1 MQLQEWKDRGPAVR
15 GLCEAFEAGRPPHA
29 VLLLGTGGV
38 GKRTLASLCVQTL
51 FCTDRAGGAV
61 PCGRCD
67 ECRRIGEGLHPDVH
81 WVERD
86 KTKKNVVSVDSVRK
100 MIEILHRSAVE
111 GGWKAAVI
119 GEAWLMNAQAQ
130 NCILKT
136 LEEPPPETVII
147 LCAVSAQQ
155 MLPTIRSRC
164 RVVTVGP
171 LPRDR
176 MIRKLVEAG
185 IAADRAAVLA
195 DTADGVIGQALANDR
210 DEEYWA
216 LRDRVYG
223 AMASIGS
230 EADVPDV
237 YFSFRDDKDK
247 SEGAKVADLL
257 ESGLHAALTAR
268 LLGREPLKDVWAQKL
283 ERADP
288 ASLTR
293 LLGDAGEMRRMLASN
308 VPWLSALE
316 RFIFRYAEEI
326 RGWSR

>member
-1 MQLQEWKDRGPAVR
+1 MQLQEWKDRGPAVK
-15 GLCEAFEAGRPPHA
+15 GLCEAFEEGRPPHA

-51 FCTDRAGGAV
+51 FCTDRSGGPL

-67 ECRRIGEGLHPDVH
+67 SCRRVGQQQHPDVH
-81 WVERD
+81 LVERE
-86 KTKKNVVSVDSVRK
+86 KNKNVVSIDSVRK
-100 MIEILHRSAVE
+100 MIETLHRSAVE

-119 GEAWLMNAQAQ
+119 GEAWLMNPQAQ

-136 LEEPPPETVII
+136 LEEPPPRTVII

-155 MLPTIRSRC
+155 MLPTVRSRC

-176 MIRKLVEAG
+176 LVRKLVEAG
-185 IAADRAAVLA
+185 IGPERAAALA
-195 DTADGVIGQALANDR
+195 DTADGNIGQALANDR
-210 DEEYWA
+210 DEKYWA
-216 LRDRVYG
+216 FRDRLYG
-223 AMASIGS
+223 AMASIDG

-237 YFSFRDDKDK
+237 YFQFRDDKDK
-247 SEGAKVADLL
+247 AEGTLAADLL
-257 ESGLHAALTAR
+257 ESALHTALMAR
-268 LLGREPLKDVWAQKL
+268 LQGAEPLRDVWAEKL
-283 ERADP
+283 RRADP

-293 LLGDAGEMRRMLASN
+293 LLGAVVEMRQMRASN